1 MPSNNAQPVRTSPA
15 SPGNGRLP
23 SRVGN
28 RDPELVPH
36 GVYPAAGDDRWVAI
50 AVDGDPAFLALCT
63 AMGRPALARDPRFA
77 SPEARRAHETALD
90 EALAAWTRTHDA
102 AAIEG
107 LLQAHGVAASA
118 VQDSAALC
126 TDPQLAHRGHFLPIP
141 HPKLGTTTIET
152 TRFHLSRTPA
162 STPEDAPTYGRDT
175 ATVLSDLLGYDE
187 ARITELVRSGALE

>member
-1 MPSNNAQPVRTSPA
+1 
-15 SPGNGRLP
+15 
-23 SRVGN
+23 
-28 RDPELVPH
+28 
-36 GVYPAAGDDRWVAI
+36 
-50 AVDGDPAFLALCT
+50 
-63 AMGRPALARDPRFA
+63 PALARDPRFA
-77 SPEARRAHETALD
+77 NPEARRAHETALD
-90 EALAAWTRTHDA
+90 EELAAWTRTHDA

-126 TDPQLAHRGHFLPIP
+126 ADPQLAHRGHFLRIP
-141 HPKLGTTTIET
+141 HPQLPTT

-187 ARITELVRSGALE
+187 ARITQLVRSGALE